1 MAFTKMGVK
10 LITSAA
16 SYNRTPH
23 GSTSP
28 SFFENGKQVFL
39 RFNNVLLLQLLLLQR
54 KYEPVKIISRKILNY
69 LCSICQPVKIDD

>member
-28 SFFENGKQVFL
+28 SFLPKFSPTFLYKELEN
-39 RFNNVLLLQLLLLQR
+39 RN
-54 KYEPVKIISRKILNY
+54 I
-69 LCSICQPVKIDD
+69 